1 MHDFAEKMDLS
12 AGICHVSCENVSNV
26 IESVLK
32 LCDKKAD
39 KLPSVSTINNWSV
52 ERALITR
59 RHISETCEKENT
71 TLHTDEASKYGS
83 KWGAFATR
91 DSEGNYMLLGLR
103 DMATKSSNDT
113 LDTFKEILSDVNAAS
128 DSETDVGKKIL
139 SNIKNTMSD
148 RASTETKFNE
158 LLKDFRESVLPD
170 IVENY
175 DNFNDE
181 SKQAVSS
188 MNNFFCGLHTLVHM
202 ADVSQK
208 AILETEKAHF
218 DGNIPIDNPSFAKQ
232 GQAGTVRLIFTACKT
247 FARRGDQKNGC
258 HQAFKT
264 FISDFLKEQN
274 MLGLPL
280 QPLKG
285 NRFNILFTN
294 AGHVFFLQDKMT
306 EYLQKTNSMNGL
318 LKSVLKDL
326 QTPFF
331 IAGCKALG
339 LVSKLITTPLWRVIE
354 SKDISISMMNGRYLT
369 LLNFLDDSCNDLD
382 NFIKGELILFN
393 DIEVK

>member
-1 MHDFAEKMDLS
+1 MTAQIASLHQELKVKSDEIKNQKEIIDELNIQNMELKNIDEVCLFNENTNSYIPQLNSCVYSLLD
-12 AGICHVSCENVSNV
+12 CHVSCENVSKV

-59 RHISETCEKENT
+59 RHISETCETENT

-103 DMATKSSNDT
+103 DMVTKSSNDT

-128 DSETDVGKKIL
+128 DSETDVGKKFL
-139 SNIKNTMSD
+139 SNMKNTMSD
-148 RASTETKFNE
+148 RASTETKLNE
-158 LLKDFRESVLPD
+158 LFKDYRESVLPD

-175 DNFNDE
+175 DNLNDK

-188 MNNFFCGLHTLVHM
+188 MNIFCGLHTLVHM

-218 DGNIPIDNPSFAKQ
+218 YGNIPIDNPSFAKQ
-232 GQAGTVRLIFTACKT
+232 GQTGTVRLIFTACKT
-247 FARRGDQKNGC
+247 FAWRRDQKNGC

-280 QPLKG
+280 QP
-285 NRFNILFTN
+285 
-294 AGHVFFLQDKMT
+294 
-306 EYLQKTNSMNGL
+306 
-318 LKSVLKDL
+318 
-326 QTPFF
+326 
-331 IAGCKALG
+331 
-339 LVSKLITTPLWRVIE
+339 
-354 SKDISISMMNGRYLT
+354 
-369 LLNFLDDSCNDLD
+369 
-382 NFIKGELILFN
+382 
-393 DIEVK
+393 